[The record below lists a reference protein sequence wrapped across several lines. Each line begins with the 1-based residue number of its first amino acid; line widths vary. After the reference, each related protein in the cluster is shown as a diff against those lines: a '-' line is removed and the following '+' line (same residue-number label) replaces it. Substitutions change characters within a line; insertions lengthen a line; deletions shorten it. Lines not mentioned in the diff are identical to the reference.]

1 VCQASIVTE
10 QSIKA
15 IVNFFGI
22 ERSRLVLM
30 LILVL
35 VLVLELEM
43 MSKSGRVVH
52 GNHNSNRDRSF

>member
-10 QSIKA
+10 QRVKA
-15 IVNFFGI
+15 IVNFFGV
-22 ERSRLVLM
+22 ESSRLVL
-30 LILVL
+30 L
-35 VLVLELEM
+35 LELEM